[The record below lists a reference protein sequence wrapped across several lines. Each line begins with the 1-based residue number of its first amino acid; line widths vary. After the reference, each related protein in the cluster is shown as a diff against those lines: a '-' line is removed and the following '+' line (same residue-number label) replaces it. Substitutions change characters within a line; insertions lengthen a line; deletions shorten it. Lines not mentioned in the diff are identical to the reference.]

1 MSNHENEIRKEN
13 IFDMYVEYLELGGW
27 PKGDPKTYAEAAR
40 RTESKLLQID

>member
-1 MSNHENEIRKEN
+1 MSNLENEMLKEI

-40 RTESKLLQID
+40 RTESKLLEMD